1 MNQRIKRMIER
12 QRAKF
17 EQECQDREMPRGAM
31 SGIIQYRDIPYLEDG
46 DQKHRLDVFRSSNE
60 PGYLPIVINIHGGGL
75 VMGNKE
81 YNRHFCAKLA
91 KLGFLVFA
99 IEYRLCPEVTVLD
112 QLEDVARAMDYVQS
126 VAQEYGGLS
135 DHVILIGD
143 SAGAFLAYY
152 TAAIQNSKA
161 IRDAFGVTPSSLSI
175 RELSLICGM
184 FYTTAMDRIG
194 LLLAPML
201 YGPEYRSKPYYKYL
215 DPGNR
220 EVCRAV
226 PPCFFLSSTGDPL
239 LKYTMRLKKA
249 LRRNGRPSVLAIYA
263 NKKLPHAFCVVDPD
277 QEDSIDAIESMALYL
292 QYQECEEGGTNQ

>member
-1 MNQRIKRMIER
+1 MNQRIKRMIEQ

-17 EQECQDREMPRGAM
+17 ERECQDREIPRGAM

-46 DQKHRLDVFRSSNE
+46 DPKHRLDVFRSSNE

-91 KLGFLVFA
+91 KQGFLVFA

-135 DHVILIGD
+135 DRVILIGD

-161 IRDAFGVTPSSLSI
+161 IRDAFGVTPSSLPI
-175 RELSLICGM
+175 QELGLICGM

-194 LLLAPML
+194 LLLGPIL
-201 YGPEYRSKPYYKYL
+201 YGPEYRKKPYCKYL
-215 DPGNR
+215 NPGNR
-220 EVCRAV
+220 EVCRAA
-226 PPCFFLSSTGDPL
+226 PPCFLLSSMGDPL
-239 LKYTMRLKKA
+239 LRYSKRLKKA
-249 LRRNGRPSVLAIYA
+249 LRRHGKPSVLAIYA